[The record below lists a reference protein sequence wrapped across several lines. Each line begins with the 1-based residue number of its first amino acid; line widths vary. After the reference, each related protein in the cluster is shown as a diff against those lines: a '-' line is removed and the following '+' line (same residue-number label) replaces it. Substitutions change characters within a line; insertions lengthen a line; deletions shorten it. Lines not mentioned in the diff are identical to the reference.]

1 MTMSLSNFFKVEPG
15 AEVYVGPRKYRV
27 THMLSIDS
35 VLAEDMETGTS
46 AKLRIETLSTIIAAE
61 SANEAGGLPIHHYS
75 KEEWAVAQKRFEALR
90 PMIDHPVRTRS
101 EVAKL
106 AAQAGVHVATY
117 YKWLAAYH
125 DAGHVAALVP
135 RKRGAIKGQK
145 HLDPSQELVIS
156 SAVEDI
162 YLKRQRHS
170 PKEVVEEV
178 ARRCKL
184 AKINPPAASTV
195 RRRLKELSPALALR
209 RRGHRDKARDTYE
222 PIRGSFPGADFP
234 WAVVQIDHTPL
245 DVMVV
250 DEVYR
255 RPLGRPWLTLAIDV
269 YSRMV
274 VGLYVTL
281 DKPSATSVAMCVS
294 HAMSPKTEYLA
305 ALGIQGDWPVWGQ
318 IGTLHADNAKEFK
331 CKAVTRGC
339 EANHVDMQW
348 RPVKKPHYG
357 GHIERYMG
365 VVATELKKVPGA
377 TFSNTQQRKGYDSE
391 SEAVLTMGEVE
402 AYLVEFIVNNYHQRP
417 HSQLNSASPSKV
429 WREGVLGSAGKPG
442 IGYPPMIQD
451 IDRLRMDFL
460 PYFEITVQRSGVR
473 LDNIFYYDPVLDP
486 YIGATMPDDPG
497 RKRKFLFARDPRD
510 ISQIYFLDPA
520 ANRYTPIPYRTLSH
534 PAISASELRE
544 VTRLVKEQ
552 NKGEVDEERIF
563 ASIQR
568 NRERIEASAASTKS
582 ARRQMASRPKRKRE
596 TQLPAT
602 TAEAPSPTESI
613 VVTADASLFD
623 QELDVFEVGELD

>member
-1 MTMSLSNFFKVEPG
+1 MSLSNFFKVEPG
-15 AEVYVGPRKYRV
+15 AEVFVGPRRYRV

-35 VLAEDMETGTS
+35 VLAEDLDTGVS
-46 AKLRIETLSTIIAAE
+46 AKLRIETLSTIVAAE
-61 SANEAGGLPIHHYS
+61 SAADAGGFPIHQYS
-75 KEEWAVAQKRFEALR
+75 KEEWSVAQKRFEALR

-101 EVAKL
+101 EVGKL
-106 AAQAGVHVATY
+106 AAAAGVHVATY

-135 RKRGAIKGQK
+135 RKRGAVKGQK
-145 HLDPSQELVIS
+145 HLAADQELVIS
-156 SAVEDI
+156 GAVEDI
-162 YLKRQRHS
+162 YLKKQRHS

-178 ARRCKL
+178 LSRCRV
-184 AKINPPAASTV
+184 AKISPPAPSTI
-195 RRRLKELSPALALR
+195 RRRLKEISPAMALR
-209 RRGHRDKARDTYE
+209 RRGHRDKARDNYE

-245 DVMVV
+245 DVVVV
-250 DEVYR
+250 DSVYR
-255 RPLGRPWLTLAIDV
+255 QPLGRPWLTLAIDV

-274 VGLYVTL
+274 VGLYVTM
-281 DKPSATSVAMCVS
+281 DKPSATSVAMCIS
-294 HAMSPKTEYLA
+294 HAMTPKTDYLA
-305 ALGIQGDWPVWGQ
+305 SLDVQGDWPVWGQ

-339 EANHVDMQW
+339 QANSIDMQW

-391 SEAVLTMGEVE
+391 AEATLTMREVE
-402 AYLVEFIVNNYHQRP
+402 QYLVEFIVNNYHQRP
-417 HSQLNSASPSKV
+417 HSQLNDASPSKV

-451 IDRLRMDFL
+451 VDRLRMDFL
-460 PYFEITVQRSGVR
+460 PYYNITVQRSGVR
-473 LDNIFYYDPVLDP
+473 LENVFYYDPVLDP
-486 YIGATMPDDPG
+486 YIGATMPDNPDQ
-497 RKRKFLFARDPRD
+497 KRKFLFARDPRD

-520 ANRYTPIPYRTLSH
+520 ADRYTPIPYRTLSH

-544 VTRLVKEQ
+544 VTRLIKEQ

-563 ASIQR
+563 SSIQR
-568 NRERIEASAASTKS
+568 NRERIDASAASTKA
-582 ARRQMASRPKRKRE
+582 ARRQVAKRPSKKPGKADDAVQ
-596 TQLPAT
+596 TPATLPA
-602 TAEAPSPTESI
+602 AAPIAMAP
-613 VVTADASLFD
+613 DANLFD
-623 QELDVFEVGELD
+623 PEVDVFEVGELS